1 MFVFCVYN
9 DGVFIVE
16 DWKGIKSIYISVK
29 EKDVFKVG
37 RFGFGFKFIFYI
49 IGKFICIEKM

>member
-1 MFVFCVYN
+1 MFVLCVYN

-49 IGKFICIEKM
+49 MGKFYV